1 MQLGI
6 LLSLVVTMVF
16 ISAAQMIHLA
26 SVNDTFRHQKQ
37 YVYKDNYKKLV
48 RQGFITSAIGD

>member
-1 MQLGI
+1 
-6 LLSLVVTMVF
+6 
-16 ISAAQMIHLA
+16 MIHLA
-26 SVNDTFRHQKQ
+26 SVNDMFRHQKQ